1 MTVDPKHHPNI
12 IGRRG
17 ATINKI
23 RDDHDVRIQ
32 LPDKDGPN
40 SDEITIMGYEHN
52 VKGAQDDILRI
63 VRELVSEEGGRKGQ
77 GKEEREGRRER
88 WKEREMDGERDGWR
102 ERERE
107 IHHLECTR
115 CTCTS

>member
-1 MTVDPKHHPNI
+1 MTSQELRSFKVTLAVHPKHHPNI

-23 RDDHDVRIQ
+23 RDDHGVRIQ

-63 VRELVSEEGGRKGQ
+63 VQELVSNYV
-77 GKEEREGRRER
+77 
-88 WKEREMDGERDGWR
+88 
-102 ERERE
+102 
-107 IHHLECTR
+107 L
-115 CTCTS
+115 SL